1 MAAYDDGASA
11 GSGEI
16 EMEMQELIVD
26 FTDDGRILLE
36 VKGVKG
42 QECRQITEDLIKA
55 LGDVI
60 TTENTAEYFEE
71 KVVNVQ
77 KDALKVGWTY
87 DANKPEW

>member
-1 MAAYDDGASA
+1 MLDRRR
-11 GSGEI
+11 
-16 EMEMQELIVD
+16 Q
-26 FTDDGRILLE
+26 
-36 VKGVKG
+36 G

-77 KDALKVGWTY
+77 KVTTKTFSFLCALKHAFFLRSSLRVSFF
-87 DANKPEW
+87 E